1 MEVNT
6 EATATEQTAAYTQ
19 SKPLAQQI
27 KDYLEATGT
36 KVAALAEEIPDYSRP
51 AVSRYLAGKYTGN
64 ITAIEQRL
72 AEWLARRTGKD
83 VEIPE
88 RPDKTGE
95 RPRFYESRDAKAVL
109 GVCQSCQ
116 EHIGLGIVVGRS
128 GYGKTHTLKEYAK
141 LPRVAYI
148 ECDSAMGNRDLMEAI
163 ERSLGLPRGYGSVAQ
178 RLNAIRDFFNASKG
192 YLLIVDEADKLIN
205 KSSWKK
211 LDTIRDIFDKSSVG
225 VVIAGEPKLEPMIK
239 TYLDRMANRIGLYAK
254 LNGLTP
260 SEVEEYLSDIAVD
273 QDALVELK
281 DRACNIRTGCFRLLD
296 RTLTNVERILQM
308 RGEEAV
314 TQKVLE
320 QASAMMML

>member
-1 MEVNT
+1 M
-6 EATATEQTAAYTQ
+6 EATAANRNTICTNGMT
-19 SKPLAQQI
+19 
-27 KDYLEATGT
+27 
-36 KVAALAEEIPDYSRP
+36 LAERIKQHILTTKGSIENVAFAVNYSRTT
-51 AVSRYLAGKYTGN
+51 VSRYLAGKYDGDLVRLE
-64 ITAIEQRL
+64 AKLAAYL
-72 AEWLARRTGKD
+72 AEQTGEV
-83 VEIPE
+83 VEVEPTASGT
-88 RPDKTGE
+88 KNGE

-116 EHIGLGIVVGRS
+116 EYIGLGIVVGRS
-128 GYGKTHTLKEYAK
+128 GYGKTYTLKEYAK
-141 LPRVAYI
+141 LPRVTYI

-178 RLNAIRDFFNASKG
+178 RLNAIRDFFNATKG

-260 SEVEEYLSDIAVD
+260 SEVEEYLSDIVVE

-281 DRACNIRTGCFRLLD
+281 DRACNMRTGCFRLLD